1 MWLNSGGGFMKPAFF
16 NISEVKRMNI
26 INACII
32 EFGRCGYEKSSTD
45 RIIKAAGIS
54 KGGLYE
60 YISSKEELF
69 LYITEY
75 TYRELYGF
83 IRNGLKK
90 NQELPPDILDRFNMV
105 TSIAVEFYI
114 KHPEYIRFIANTHRI
129 TDQTLEN
136 KTKKIF
142 MKQFL
147 NIFGTISGDNLR
159 FNRERLIDLLIW
171 LLTKTRDDFL
181 HSVEKNRNIK
191 KLKKNY
197 LENWDFYISVLK
209 TGIYK

>member
-1 MWLNSGGGFMKPAFF
+1 MKAAFF
-16 NISEVKRMNI
+16 NIPELKREKI
-26 INACII
+26 INACID

-69 LYITEY
+69 LFITEY

-83 IRNGLKK
+83 IRNGLRK
-90 NQELPPDILDRFNMV
+90 NEELPFDILERFRLV
-105 TSIAVEFYI
+105 TSIAVDFYI
-114 KHPEYIRFIANTHRI
+114 RHPEYIRFIANTHRI
-129 TDQTLEN
+129 SDQALED
-136 KTKKIF
+136 KTNKIF

-147 NIFGTISGDNLR
+147 NIFGTISGENLR

-171 LLTKTRDDFL
+171 LLTKTRDDFM
-181 HSVEKNRNIK
+181 HSVDKNRNVK

-197 LENWDFYISVLK
+197 LDNWDFYFSVLK

>member
-1 MWLNSGGGFMKPAFF
+1 MKAAFF
-16 NISEVKRMNI
+16 NIPESKREII
-26 INACII
+26 INACID
-32 EFGRCGYEKSSTD
+32 EFATYGYERSSTD

-69 LYITEY
+69 IFITEH

-90 NQELPPDILDRFNMV
+90 ECEELPGDILERFRLV
-105 TSIAVEFYI
+105 SSIAIDFYI
-114 KHPEYIRFIANTHRI
+114 KNPEYVRFIANTYRI
-129 TDQTLEN
+129 NDQNLED
-136 KTKKIF
+136 KIKKIF

-147 NIFGTISGDNLR
+147 IVFGSISGDQLR
-159 FNRERLIDLLIW
+159 YDREQLIDLLIW
-171 LLTKTRDDFL
+171 LLARTRDDFL
-181 HSVEKNRNIK
+181 HAFKKNKNVK
-191 KLKKNY
+191 KLKTVYMK
-197 LENWDFYISVLK
+197 NWDFYLSVLK

>member
-1 MWLNSGGGFMKPAFF
+1 MKPAFF
-16 NISEVKRMNI
+16 NISEMKRENI
-26 INACII
+26 INACID

-45 RIIKAAGIS
+45 RIIKTAGIS

-69 LYITEY
+69 LFIAEY

-90 NQELPPDILDRFNMV
+90 NEELPHDILERFRLV
-105 TSIAVEFYI
+105 SSIAVDFYI
-114 KHPEYIRFIANTHRI
+114 GHPEYIRFIANTHRI
-129 TDQTLEN
+129 SDQNLEDKIN
-136 KTKKIF
+136 RIF

-159 FNRERLIDLLIW
+159 YDRERLIDLLVW

-181 HSVEKNRNIK
+181 HSAGKNKNIK

-197 LENWDFYISVLK
+197 LENWDFYLSVMK
-209 TGIYK
+209 TGIYR